1 MCRIFDKLSKPL
13 RITLKKRRQKETLR
27 QYTQKE
33 ALVAY
38 MKSTA
43 KLSANLILK
52 RDAVAKMNAE
62 KIRNGTE

>member
-1 MCRIFDKLSKPL
+1 
-13 RITLKKRRQKETLR
+13 
-27 QYTQKE
+27 
-33 ALVAY
+33 